1 MYLTKIEIPL
11 QSRLAA
17 DCLRNRQ
24 KMHALITRMF
34 NSSQSDNHIQYRIR
48 IHERILSAYIYSDST
63 VVENI
68 NPVRVVASKNIGGWI
83 DGFQGNFEAIFFR
96 RINRMG
102 FRRIEP
108 GRTQV
113 RLHAGTAALRHRGI
127 QLRALP
133 ATAFSIGEL
142 LNYFTTAHGK
152 SRTGSQT

>member
-83 DGFQGNFEAIFFR
+83 DGFESGLIRKCSSKR
-96 RINRMG
+96 RENG
-102 FRRIEP
+102 
-108 GRTQV
+108 
-113 RLHAGTAALRHRGI
+113 
-127 QLRALP
+127 
-133 ATAFSIGEL
+133 SCS
-142 LNYFTTAHGK
+142 Y
-152 SRTGSQT
+152 SRFIVYR